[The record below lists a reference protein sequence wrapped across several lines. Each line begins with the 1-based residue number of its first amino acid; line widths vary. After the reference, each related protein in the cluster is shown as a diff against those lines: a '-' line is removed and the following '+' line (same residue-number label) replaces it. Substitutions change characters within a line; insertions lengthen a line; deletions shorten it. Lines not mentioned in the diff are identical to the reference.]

1 MTEKTTTETLSEGRV
16 SKIIQVHPSL
26 QCNLFCKHCYSSSA
40 PQFKE
45 GLPVKAILRILEE
58 GRELGYNVVSMS
70 GGEPFL
76 YKPLGELLAASKAM
90 GYFNSVTTNGMLL
103 KSASSQ
109 AALQHVN
116 LVAISI
122 DGEEPQHDEIRGL
135 PGAYQKMMEGVKV
148 VQEKVKHFGF
158 IHTVQPNSWQLFPW
172 LVELAI
178 DKGAALM
185 HLHPLEL
192 AGRAG
197 ENYGE
202 LQFTAEDLHKI
213 YITHYYLQAYYEKEL
228 FLQLDLL
235 HRDHIL
241 DNPTF
246 CFHTTGVCGLD
257 DFTSLFRELIIDE
270 KGNILPL
277 AHGCS
282 TRFKIGNIEEALSLK
297 EMIDR
302 FMEDRFVD
310 LMQVYQVTYDEIIND
325 PQKEI
330 VNWSELVINN
340 THRYHEELAAI

>member
-1 MTEKTTTETLSEGRV
+1 MMEKAPTETLSEGRV

-45 GLPVKAILRILEE
+45 GLPVQSILRILEE

-76 YKPLGELLAASKAM
+76 YKPLAQLLASSKAM

-122 DGEEPQHDEIRGL
+122 DGKELQHDEMRGL
-135 PGAYQKMMEGVKV
+135 SGAYQKMMEGVKV
-148 VQEKVKHFGF
+148 VQENVKHFGF
-158 IHTVQPNSWQLFPW
+158 IHTVQPNSWLLFPW

-178 DKGAALM
+178 EKGAGLL

-197 ENYGE
+197 ESYAQ
-202 LQFTAEDLHKI
+202 LQFSAEDLHKI
-213 YITHYYLQAYYEKEL
+213 YITHYYLQTYYENQL

-235 HRDHIL
+235 HRDHIR
-241 DNPTF
+241 DNPSF
-246 CFHTTGVCGLD
+246 CFHSTGVCVMD

-270 KGNILPL
+270 KGNILPI

-282 TRFKIGNIEEALSLK
+282 TRFRIGNIEENLSLS
-297 EMIDR
+297 ELIDR
-302 FMEDRFVD
+302 FMEERFAD

-325 PQKEI
+325 PSKEI

-340 THRYHEELAAI
+340 THRYHETFVAS